1 MYIAN
6 FFRSLAAFSLGL
18 LLAIST
24 ARAESLTISAAIS
37 MKDALIDA
45 GHAFEAKTGDQLT
58 FNFLASGPLMK
69 QIEEG
74 APVDIFVSASHKQ
87 MDELKAKGLIDPVTE
102 RIIAKGELVLIV
114 PVDEKDSPTNFAQL
128 ADSKFKRIAIGEP
141 NSVPAGDYAMQT
153 LRSLNLADVLKDRL
167 QTAINVRQ
175 VLDYV
180 ERGEVDAGIV
190 YRTDA
195 LSSGGKVRIV
205 ATADESTH
213 KPIDYPAAVIKGS
226 KAPAEAEKFL
236 QYLGSSDGQGILKN
250 HGFVAAA
257 AKK

>member
-1 MYIAN
+1 MYTT
-6 FFRSLAAFSLGL
+6 RL
-18 LLAIST
+18 LRHFALCVLLISS
-24 ARAESLTISAAIS
+24 ARADSLTVSAAIS
-37 MKDALIDA
+37 MKDALTDA
-45 GHAFEAKTGDQLT
+45 GHAFEARTGDHLT

-74 APVDIFVSASHKQ
+74 APVDVFVSAAHKQ
-87 MDELKAKGLIDPVTE
+87 MDELKDKALIDPATE
-102 RIIAKGELVLIV
+102 RIIAKGQLVLIV
-114 PVDEKDSPTNFAQL
+114 PADEKDPPTSFAEL
-128 ADSKFKRIAIGEP
+128 ADPKFKRIAIGEP

-195 LSSGGKVRIV
+195 LSSNGKVRIV
-205 ATADESTH
+205 AVADESTH
-213 KPIDYPAAVIKGS
+213 KPIDYPAAVIKAS

-236 QYLGSSDGQGILKN
+236 EFLASPDGQDILKN
-250 HGFVAAA
+250 RGFVAGTAQ
-257 AKK
+257 K